1 MPIGL
6 FFYLLLWRGCRT
18 NVGFIGGLVPFSSSA
33 LKQLY
38 PMLPDWVVTCCLDG
52 WPLWAAGSLFLIW
65 EAPHM
70 TASLRRLN
78 YREVKGFPVTLRIPE
93 QNGPVRHTW
102 PTRLADGLM
111 ALAILGMIPAIFIHF
126 GNLSGGKLLLVVGN
140 LTLLLLGMYSI
151 WVREIWKQTG
161 SGMEKRRRRWSPGFR

>member
-1 MPIGL
+1 
-6 FFYLLLWRGCRT
+6 
-18 NVGFIGGLVPFSSSA
+18 
-33 LKQLY
+33 
-38 PMLPDWVVTCCLDG
+38 
-52 WPLWAAGSLFLIW
+52 
-65 EAPHM
+65 M